1 MCLRL
6 YEQREREFAR
16 LELTRCVWS
25 CACVCVVEHTA
36 RVDKRVASVLSLSR
50 LGLASRS
57 GCAPLPGRG
66 HLARAVVA
74 RAPRLKSECIGYRAP
89 AHVRAGGARLHLGE
103 KIPRNSNFE
112 NPSSARGICKVTP
125 DPNAPHAAC
134 LYLLCVPI
142 SSHCGALA
150 LCRLS
155 LGLDQPRRLPSRDQ
169 VEVASCQSALNGLD
183 LRRACRRIYAHPA
196 AAPRSVLFD

>member
-16 LELTRCVWS
+16 LEVELTRCVWS

-134 LYLLCVPI
+134 LYCVYP
-142 SSHCGALA
+142 
-150 LCRLS
+150 
-155 LGLDQPRRLPSRDQ
+155 
-169 VEVASCQSALNGLD
+169 SALTARCSGSLPVV
-183 LRRACRRIYAHPA
+183 AWAGPA
-196 AAPRSVLFD
+196 PPPPLPRSSRSC